1 MSDVSSSP
9 AFILRDL
16 SYRYMGAATKAL
28 EGIALAVHAHEFT
41 AIIGP
46 NGAGKSTLV
55 RVMGGILAPTHGSIE
70 CLERPLHEWDRRALA
85 RRLAVVAQEPAPT
98 GLSLTVRDYV
108 QLGRNPHARVW
119 APLSAGDG
127 KIVDEALEQ
136 THLKGLQDRPLTK
149 LSGGAQQRTKLAR
162 AFAQEPDVILLD
174 EPTVHLDLHHALW
187 TFSFLKHLVQRSG
200 VTIICVTHD
209 MNLAS
214 RHADKMAL
222 VSGGGISSW
231 GEPGE
236 VLSSSAL
243 SEAYECNLQVEVTP
257 GLGYYVVPIE

>member
-1 MSDVSSSP
+1 MSSSP
-9 AFILRDL
+9 AFIIRDL
-16 SYRYMGAATKAL
+16 SYRYKGAPTRAL
-28 EGIALAVHAHEFT
+28 EGITLDVYAHEFT
-41 AIIGP
+41 AVIGP

-119 APLSAGDG
+119 APLSVRDG

-136 THLKGLQDRPLTK
+136 THLRGLQDRALTE
-149 LSGGAQQRTKLAR
+149 LSGGEQQRTKLAR
-162 AFAQEPDVILLD
+162 AFAQEPDVILFD
-174 EPTVHLDLHHALW
+174 EPTVHLDLRHALW
-187 TFSFLKHLVQRSG
+187 TFSFMKDLVQRSG

-222 VSGGGISSW
+222 VSEGGVSSW

-236 VLSSSAL
+236 VLSSLAL
-243 SEAYECNLQVEVTP
+243 SEAYECDLQVEVTP
-257 GLGYYVVPIE
+257 GLGYYVLPIE

>member
-9 AFILRDL
+9 AFMLRDL
-16 SYRYMGAATKAL
+16 AYRYAGAPARAL
-28 EGIALAVHAHEFT
+28 EGITLDVHAHEFT

-55 RVMGGILAPTHGSIE
+55 RVMGGLLTPTDGSVE

-85 RRLAVVAQEPAPT
+85 RRLAVVAQEPAPIGT
-98 GLSLTVRDYV
+98 PLTVRDYV

-119 APLSAGDG
+119 APLSARDDR
-127 KIVDEALEQ
+127 IVDEALEQ
-136 THLKGLQDRPLTK
+136 TRLNELQDRALTE
-149 LSGGAQQRTKLAR
+149 LSGGERQRTKLAR
-162 AFAQEPDVILLD
+162 AFAQEPNIILLD
-174 EPTVHLDLHHALW
+174 EPTAHLDLHHALW
-187 TFSFLKHLVQRSG
+187 TFSFMKHLVQRSG

-222 VSGGGISSW
+222 VSGGGILSW
-231 GEPGE
+231 GDPGE

-257 GLGYYVVPIE
+257 GLGYYVLPTE

>member
-1 MSDVSSSP
+1 MSSSP
-9 AFILRDL
+9 AFIIRDL
-16 SYRYMGAATKAL
+16 SYRYKGAPTRAL
-28 EGIALAVHAHEFT
+28 EGITLDVYAHEFT
-41 AIIGP
+41 AVIGP

-70 CLERPLHEWDRRALA
+70 CLERPLYEWDRRALA
-85 RRLAVVAQEPAPT
+85 RRLAVVAQEPTPT
-98 GLSLTVRDYV
+98 GSSLTVRDYV

-119 APLSAGDG
+119 APLSVRDG

-136 THLKGLQDRPLTK
+136 THLRGLQDRALTE
-149 LSGGAQQRTKLAR
+149 LSGGEQQRTKLAR
-162 AFAQEPDVILLD
+162 AFAQEPDVILFD
-174 EPTVHLDLHHALW
+174 EPTVHLDLRHALW
-187 TFSFLKHLVQRSG
+187 TFSFMKDLVQRSG

-222 VSGGGISSW
+222 VSEGGVSSW

-236 VLSSSAL
+236 VLSSLAL
-243 SEAYECNLQVEVTP
+243 SEAYECDLQVEVTP
-257 GLGYYVVPIE
+257 GLGYYVLPIE

>member
-28 EGIALAVHAHEFT
+28 EGITLAVHAHEFT

-149 LSGGAQQRTKLAR
+149 LSGGEQQRTKLAR